1 MLSHLVCLS
10 LPNNAHVLMSSLTV
24 AYVPDWFP
32 GAGFKVKA
40 KEWAVT
46 LEEMVQRPYQF
57 VKDQMVGLNAIMR

>member
-1 MLSHLVCLS
+1 
-10 LPNNAHVLMSSLTV
+10 MSSLTV